1 MSGPGGYGFERFCL
15 TAGGLGLLRPAPGT
29 WGSLPPAALAFG
41 MARLGCPVWQISLAM
56 VMLMVAASVA
66 TVRFGDLGE
75 RIFGKKD
82 PGSVVS
88 DEVAG
93 QALTLVWLPWGIGFR
108 EDLALAAAGFFL
120 FRVLDIVK
128 PPPARGIQSRHGGW
142 GILLDD
148 LAVAVYGAIAM
159 SAVAWWWWP
168 GNA

>member
-1 MSGPGGYGFERFCL
+1 MSDPGGHRFERFCL
-15 TAGGLGLLRPAPGT
+15 TAGGLGLMRPAPGT

-93 QALTLVWLPWGIGFR
+93 QALTLVWLPWGIGLR

-120 FRVLDIVK
+120 FRILDIVK

-159 SAVAWWWWP
+159 SAFAWWWWP

>member
-1 MSGPGGYGFERFCL
+1 MSDRDAFRFERFCL
-15 TAGGLGLLRPAPGT
+15 TAGGLGLMRPAPGT
-29 WGSLPPAALAFG
+29 WGSLPPATLALG
-41 MARLGCPVWQISLAM
+41 MARLGCPVWQVSLAM
-56 VMLMVAASVA
+56 VLLVVAASVA

-93 QALTLVWLPWGIGFR
+93 QALTLVWLPWGIGLR

-120 FRVLDIVK
+120 FRILDIVK

-148 LAVAVYGAIAM
+148 LVVAVYGAIVM
-159 SAVAWWWWP
+159 SAAAWWWWP
-168 GNA
+168 GA

>member
-1 MSGPGGYGFERFCL
+1 MTAPRGYRFERFCL

-29 WGSLPPAALAFG
+29 WGSLPPAALAFL

-56 VMLMVAASVA
+56 VLLMLAASVA

-93 QALTLVWLPWGIGFR
+93 QALTLVWLPWGIGPR
-108 EDLALAAAGFFL
+108 EDLALAAAGFLL
-120 FRVLDIVK
+120 FRILDIVK

-159 SAVAWWWWP
+159 SAVAHWWFERW
-168 GNA
+168 

>member
-1 MSGPGGYGFERFCL
+1 MSDGRGLAFERFCL

-29 WGSLPPAALAFG
+29 WGSLPPAALAFL
-41 MARLGCPVWQISLAM
+41 MARLGCPTWQVALAM
-56 VMLMVAASVA
+56 VLLAIAASVA

-93 QALTLVWLPWGIGFR
+93 QALTLVWLPWGLGLR

-120 FRVLDIVK
+120 FRLLDIVK
-128 PPPARGIQSRHGGW
+128 PPPARGIQSVRGGW

-148 LAVAVYGAIAM
+148 LVAGAYGAIVL
-159 SAVAWWWWP
+159 SAAAWWWP
-168 GNA
+168 GAA

>member
-1 MSGPGGYGFERFCL
+1 
-15 TAGGLGLLRPAPGT
+15 
-29 WGSLPPAALAFG
+29 

-56 VMLMVAASVA
+56 VMLIVASSVA

-108 EDLALAAAGFFL
+108 EDVALAAAGFLL
-120 FRVLDIVK
+120 FRILDIVK

-159 SAVAWWWWP
+159 SALAWWWWP
-168 GNA
+168 GPGVTAAAG

>member
-1 MSGPGGYGFERFCL
+1 VSDERGFRFERFCL
-15 TAGGLGLLRPAPGT
+15 TAGGLGLLRPASGT
-29 WGSLPPAALAFG
+29 WGSLPPAALAFL
-41 MARLGCPVWQISLAM
+41 MARLGCPAWQVSLAM
-56 VMLMVAASVA
+56 ALVVIAASVA

-93 QALTLVWLPWGIGFR
+93 QALTLIWLPWGIGFR
-108 EDLALAAAGFFL
+108 EDFSLAAAGFLL

-128 PPPARGIQSRHGGW
+128 PPPARGIQSRSGGW

-148 LAVAVYGAIAM
+148 LVAAVYGAIAM
-159 SAVAWWWWP
+159 SALAWWWWP
-168 GNA
+168 GAA